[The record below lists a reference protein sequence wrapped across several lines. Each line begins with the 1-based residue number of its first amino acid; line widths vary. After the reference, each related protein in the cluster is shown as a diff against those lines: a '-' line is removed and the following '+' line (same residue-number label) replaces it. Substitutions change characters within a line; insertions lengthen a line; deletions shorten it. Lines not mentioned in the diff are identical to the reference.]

1 MRNPYEYILRES
13 YGKHKITTYGPFE
26 LWWVGT
32 VGGPRHF
39 EVKKGNVT
47 TPFDDSYEAK
57 QYIGRN
63 GGIAYLVQH
72 HFKDFWNSGFGDFV
86 TTHRG
91 MDKLTK
97 RSLEMS
103 LKDAIE
109 MYKDE
114 RDSQGMAQAKEVMKF
129 LSRFS

>member
-1 MRNPYEYILRES
+1 MRNPYEYILRE
-13 YGKHKITTYGPFE
+13 GQHKTSTYGPFE
-26 LWWVGT
+26 VWWVGT
-32 VGGPRHF
+32 AGGPRHF
-39 EVKKGNVT
+39 EVRKGGVT
-47 TPFDDSYEAK
+47 IPFGDSYEAE
-57 QYIGRN
+57 QHIGRN

-72 HFKDFWNSGFGDFV
+72 YFKDFWNSGFGDFV
-86 TTHRG
+86 TSHRG

-97 RSLEMS
+97 RSVEMY

-114 RDSQGMAQAKEVMKF
+114 GNSQGMAQAKSVMKF